1 MARRPGVTG
10 ALFDEMERWSGL
22 GLGIAALASGYTRSR
37 LVGEQPRDVRDED
50 TVTLADLITVL
61 PGAAASVAAAV
72 QSALFDAVA
81 QVEDHVNR
89 ASGAAS
95 RIAFTGPVV
104 KAVYAWLVDLD
115 REFQDKQADRVD
127 EAAAF
132 LAEIGPE
139 ATAQLLSRVDMN
151 MVLSDVDMDALVDRV
166 TIDRV
171 LDKVDVNSLMSEV
184 IAELDA
190 TGLLRESTGA
200 IAATTVGTIRNQV
213 GTATRIAGR
222 VVRRPAT

>member
-1 MARRPGVTG
+1 MASRPGVTG

-37 LVGEQPRDVRDED
+37 LVVDGSREARDED

-61 PGAAASVAAAV
+61 PGAVASVATAV

-95 RIAFTGPVV
+95 RIAFTGPIV
-104 KAVYAWLVDLD
+104 KAVYARLSDLD
-115 REFQDKQADRVD
+115 RDFQQRQADRAA

-151 MVLSDVDMDALVDRV
+151 MVLSDVDMDALLDRV
-166 TIDRV
+166 TVDRV

-184 IAELDA
+184 LAELDA
-190 TGLLRESTGA
+190 TGLLREGTGV
-200 IAATTVGTIRNQV
+200 IAATTVDTIRNQV

-222 VVRRPAT
+222 VVRRPGN